1 MKKSGQFLFIGLF
14 TLFIFG
20 FCIFFFVH
28 DEVEYSYWE
37 NRLLAQKPSLTL
49 DTIQNN
55 FSTDYEAYFTDQFPL
70 RDTFVYS
77 YIKYQQLTNQTYI
90 QNHFIDK
97 DSYVYPK
104 PLEVIP
110 YEDID
115 IAANHINDLA
125 NITSK
130 LGSEFYFFYMP
141 NRIVVLHENYP
152 TFLKGANRVKAK
164 DYLLNQIDDEII
176 KTDLN
181 ELFMSSFTNEQLKK
195 LYYQTDHHWNAE
207 GALAGFYFIRDVL
220 LNESSHLQ
228 FSNSDYV
235 LTSASLDFLG
245 SYNRQIY
252 SVVKDHHDQV
262 NYYESS
268 TLNKE
273 DLSIY
278 LGPIK
283 EENKLA
289 FEDIYHTG
297 IYLNESPTTYA
308 NIFTNDYKEVN
319 LIYPKALN
327 DKKVLIIKDSY
338 TNAISLLLA
347 EQFTQTTLYDVR
359 HNQDRSLY
367 DFLEEQSFDIVLL
380 LTSDVSF
387 NGTNFSF
394 EGNTN

>member
-1 MKKSGQFLFIGLF
+1 MRKSGQFFLISLFS
-14 TLFIFG
+14 LFIFG

-90 QNHFIDK
+90 QNHYIDQ
-97 DSYVYPK
+97 DSFVYPK

-110 YEDID
+110 YEEID
-115 IAANHINDLA
+115 SAANHINELA
-125 NITSK
+125 SFTSN
-130 LGSEFYFFYMP
+130 LGSEFFFFYMP

-152 TFLKGANRVKAK
+152 TFLKGETRVKAK
-164 DYLLNQIDDEII
+164 DYLLTQLDNGFI

-181 ELFMSSFTNEQLKK
+181 ELYMSSFSNDQLKK
-195 LYYQTDHHWNAE
+195 LYYQTDHHWNAD
-207 GALAGFYFIRDVL
+207 GALAGFYLIRDVL
-220 LNESSHLQ
+220 LNNLSD
-228 FSNSDYV
+228 FSFTNSNYV
-235 LTSASLDFLG
+235 LKNASLDFLG

-252 SVVKDHHDQV
+252 SIVKNHQDQV

-297 IYLNESPTTYA
+297 IYSNESPITYA
-308 NIFTNDYKEVN
+308 NIFTNDYREVN
-319 LIYPKALN
+319 LTYPNALN

-359 HNQDRSLY
+359 HNQDRNLY
-367 DFLEEQSFDIVLL
+367 DFLSEQSFDLVLL